1 MFGFFKSKNKDKS
14 VGKDKNSDAN
24 KDKKKEKESKEEK
37 DTKVAIRKGKEEK
50 ISKSIF
56 RKSKS
61 IERVKVTEEAVV
73 PSKKSKTLGA
83 RGSGGWTDS
92 DHDDPPCQDDA
103 AAGGYDTP
111 PPRNSSSSF
120 SSDGVVCSSSSSLSA
135 QLPGN
140 PCFGGSAGVDQPS
153 SGNSVVSSLCKQ
165 DSRLNS
171 EREETRKLGQN
182 SWGIPAGCAVE
193 EATVLSRDTEEQD
206 CKDLKVM
213 SGTTATLSTSSSPLV
228 MKPPLNPRVVAPRG
242 PLATSGLPPNQQ
254 TEVMMAV
261 EKEESRYTPS
271 PSLITPPSSPGM
283 PCAQVVP
290 PYPAVTGP
298 SSRPTSPD
306 GRTSMLS
313 TPSSST
319 SSLSSLTARPISP
332 SGRRTPPGPR
342 LGTGGRLTSSPTSGR
357 KAVRTNIKTNPTV
370 VSRRAGSRSPV
381 NPPPSP
387 SPSTTTDTA
396 VLFIDGD
403 KLKTPPASPDTTRHV
418 SSDHTCGSEPE
429 VQNSVSPPNPIDVSV
444 TPKSSPPST
453 VPETTT
459 QLLSS
464 AKAKTQLPLATVKPG
479 LSSSPSPPPT
489 NSLPCEVKP
498 ETGSKLTPRSVSP
511 TAGKSRHSISSMHSL
526 ESIPENDSEGQTSA
540 SDTLEKARK
549 SKGVLGTK
557 SSYPLHIGREI
568 KESGNKDLT
577 TYSTRH
583 SVPEVSSGGTSHG
596 SSHKRSSSLTPVNEE
611 RFLHSSAANNH
622 HKIPQNVNS
631 SVSPGATIRYNGPVT
646 DATKQPEKYSF
657 ENSTSKGVSL
667 QNARGDQRHLSQRDE
682 ISTRMA
688 KSCGVRPTQSENRGM
703 SQIIF
708 QTPVEESTLLVQRKL
723 YGGDDEKPL
732 EVSLLT
738 KQPIIASLTT
748 VVESGI
754 MKADAN
760 KEVNSKTEEASIREP
775 VQSNKNPNVSTIS
788 EATTATHVVFRIP
801 LRSSSL
807 TNGKGTQRRV
817 SAEILSKEDGKTHR
831 KDKEHR
837 RERPRSLSTSRELKR
852 ENTSEVFERRRLLS
866 EGAECEEDLSMERG
880 RGVAKDEV
888 RERVRRRS
896 SSSIRRRRSRGEE
909 NHHEKDN
916 GNTMSNDNK
925 EYDEVLVPWRTSTR
939 SRTRASGNGTKGT
952 VMNTTVSNDKNSC
965 GTNDLGEG
973 STVRHRTRSASTGRR
988 ARETQEN
995 NDGNDFLTT
1004 SINSSIAPPPRQ
1016 RSKSRGSERRLTRS
1030 VTQSEIKHACD
1041 MNMKPMSPERDSKS
1055 RSRTQSASRIADTS
1069 RYPEDVN
1076 TSGRGRPMLDGD
1088 AAGAHKPPRR
1098 RSLSTSRRR
1107 SEVLR
1112 DVDESL
1118 VPHSARSKSLERKD
1132 TNRALS
1138 RKQEMEVIIAKDSN
1152 QLTDSRNGNADN
1164 ERKIDEVCVIN
1175 DINKTDI
1182 GGAILKTG
1190 TDKNNAGIYDSTNV
1204 KVTSARLR
1212 KGSSKDEDI
1221 AANEE
1226 EPKSNQIENTEND
1239 NKSIQDA
1246 NQKIVKDDENI
1257 YNENSENEKDSK
1269 NTDIENG
1276 KTENDSKNTDI
1287 ENGKTEN
1294 DSKNSNNENRK
1305 TANDNKKRNATS
1317 VEVRSVQLQTQET
1330 TAASKTCQTEDDATE
1345 ATRLLQEALGS
1356 ARKELADQEERY
1368 QKQVDQLTISLAEKQ
1383 QEVAALTRNIE
1394 TLKGA
1399 QETLNNSEELQEKLA
1414 LLQQD
1419 VRDRSAQ
1426 MDCLRVELQYSKNEV
1441 ELTKSKLK
1449 KLEEDLDAARQKNV
1463 ALQNQ
1468 ITATANC
1475 DRTEELEKKIENLE
1489 ETLKAAQEE
1498 RDKLSKTIEEIE
1510 TERDEEIKI
1519 IQDALDEAAQEREE
1533 LINTFEKELQNMN
1546 TMNSTREQQ
1555 LMEDFEWKLREMEKD
1570 HKKKLE
1576 ERDRKAEERI
1586 TAMRNI
1592 VESELADSLIK
1603 VAEDRRIADE
1613 QLAEVGHLKSYEAEA
1628 IQLRGVTHELQ
1639 KALRASAREMEHLKM
1654 RERILEEEIR
1664 GLKKAPPN
1672 RQVGQSTLHRVK
1684 RQAEEAEAEFR
1695 QKQEK
1700 MKNELNAEW
1709 EDKLRSECS
1718 RLKAELDDLHAE
1730 EKHLAVESMKV
1741 QKEQEIRALK
1751 QSWELRQEEM
1761 TKEIST
1767 LKDSLTDK
1775 DAYYHKELEN
1785 MRTNADRD
1793 VWELRRKLQR
1803 LDEKNWTQQEYLQ
1816 EKHHE
1821 EMERLRADYKERV
1834 SDLEAL
1840 LAVAMKNSDEES
1852 RVQAEKMHND
1862 EMEHLCEQHRLSM
1875 ERLREEL
1882 EAEKFQAVEEARV
1895 IVSKHLE
1902 YINATLRDQ
1911 LAEALTNS
1919 TQYREELEAV
1929 KSALT
1934 LREEVISSLEEEL
1947 AKLKEVEGAGPSPSY
1962 TASQT
1967 SLASTSESSSSQ
1979 GSNSQDRLS
1988 LSESVGLSVDSQ
2000 DDAHKSGCG

>member
-1 MFGFFKSKNKDKS
+1 MEAQAGQVNYWKKECEALKRRMEVEGGMLAGTDVRAAVSAAREETDRALRREKALSHELEQARQAITSLKAHHDFIMRERDAQQVMEREKVELEWQTRMAEMENRYKGQVRRATDDLEVLSAECGILRRRVTDSGDGEVALRDQLMALERDQDRQRREWELKLQMRDQEAREEALAFSQERRDYEIRIRSLHDEMRVSEESCKERLREGRREMETRVKELTDKRDQLQWLLDNKEKDFEARLKAKVIEWKSEWDAVEEGLKDEIRKLKNENDNQKS
-14 VGKDKNSDAN
+14 ELAVTRSRLERAGIEYEMRIQELEEELQNKTNELDNNTRTLKMRLSTVETAN
-24 KDKKKEKESKEEK
+24 KQQGQEKNEAERLVREEKERFRQLTRDFQLLQRLKGDLEKRVKQLTDSERHLQERIMTLTVEADEAKSELQEAKQKIQEKEKEWSAKVEGEGKAAEARAKQRIEK
-37 DTKVAIRKGKEEK
+37 TWLEK
-50 ISKSIF
+50 LRRS
-56 RKSKS
+56 
-61 IERVKVTEEAVV
+61 EEA
-73 PSKKSKTLGA
+73 A
-83 RGSGGWTDS
+83 A
-92 DHDDPPCQDDA
+92 QDM
-103 AAGGYDTP
+103 
-111 PPRNSSSSF
+111 
-120 SSDGVVCSSSSSLSA
+120 
-135 QLPGN
+135 
-140 PCFGGSAGVDQPS
+140 
-153 SGNSVVSSLCKQ
+153 
-165 DSRLNS
+165 
-171 EREETRKLGQN
+171 E
-182 SWGIPAGCAVE
+182 
-193 EATVLSRDTEEQD
+193 
-206 CKDLKVM
+206 
-213 SGTTATLSTSSSPLV
+213 
-228 MKPPLNPRVVAPRG
+228 
-242 PLATSGLPPNQQ
+242 
-254 TEVMMAV
+254 
-261 EKEESRYTPS
+261 
-271 PSLITPPSSPGM
+271 
-283 PCAQVVP
+283 
-290 PYPAVTGP
+290 
-298 SSRPTSPD
+298 
-306 GRTSMLS
+306 
-313 TPSSST
+313 
-319 SSLSSLTARPISP
+319 
-332 SGRRTPPGPR
+332 
-342 LGTGGRLTSSPTSGR
+342 
-357 KAVRTNIKTNPTV
+357 
-370 VSRRAGSRSPV
+370 
-381 NPPPSP
+381 
-387 SPSTTTDTA
+387 
-396 VLFIDGD
+396 
-403 KLKTPPASPDTTRHV
+403 
-418 SSDHTCGSEPE
+418 
-429 VQNSVSPPNPIDVSV
+429 
-444 TPKSSPPST
+444 
-453 VPETTT
+453 
-459 QLLSS
+459 
-464 AKAKTQLPLATVKPG
+464 KAK
-479 LSSSPSPPPT
+479 
-489 NSLPCEVKP
+489 EV
-498 ETGSKLTPRSVSP
+498 
-511 TAGKSRHSISSMHSL
+511 
-526 ESIPENDSEGQTSA
+526 
-540 SDTLEKARK
+540 
-549 SKGVLGTK
+549 
-557 SSYPLHIGREI
+557 
-568 KESGNKDLT
+568 
-577 TYSTRH
+577 
-583 SVPEVSSGGTSHG
+583 
-596 SSHKRSSSLTPVNEE
+596 HKRSDNGLKKELAQVKRSEEEAKRLNEE
-611 RFLHSSAANNH
+611 FKKKVRALRQAETDAA
-622 HKIPQNVNS
+622 HKI
-631 SVSPGATIRYNGPVT
+631 
-646 DATKQPEKYSF
+646 
-657 ENSTSKGVSL
+657 
-667 QNARGDQRHLSQRDE
+667 
-682 ISTRMA
+682 
-688 KSCGVRPTQSENRGM
+688 SEL
-703 SQIIF
+703 
-708 QTPVEESTLLVQRKL
+708 EDKL
-723 YGGDDEKPL
+723 E
-732 EVSLLT
+732 
-738 KQPIIASLTT
+738 Q
-748 VVESGI
+748 
-754 MKADAN
+754 
-760 KEVNSKTEEASIREP
+760 
-775 VQSNKNPNVSTIS
+775 
-788 EATTATHVVFRIP
+788 
-801 LRSSSL
+801 
-807 TNGKGTQRRV
+807 
-817 SAEILSKEDGKTHR
+817 
-831 KDKEHR
+831 
-837 RERPRSLSTSRELKR
+837 LK
-852 ENTSEVFERRRLLS
+852 
-866 EGAECEEDLSMERG
+866 
-880 RGVAKDEV
+880 
-888 RERVRRRS
+888 RRS
-896 SSSIRRRRSRGEE
+896 SS
-909 NHHEKDN
+909 
-916 GNTMSNDNK
+916 T
-925 EYDEVLVPWRTSTR
+925 
-939 SRTRASGNGTKGT
+939 
-952 VMNTTVSNDKNSC
+952 
-965 GTNDLGEG
+965 
-973 STVRHRTRSASTGRR
+973 
-988 ARETQEN
+988 
-995 NDGNDFLTT
+995 DG
-1004 SINSSIAPPPRQ
+1004 
-1016 RSKSRGSERRLTRS
+1016 
-1030 VTQSEIKHACD
+1030 
-1041 MNMKPMSPERDSKS
+1041 
-1055 RSRTQSASRIADTS
+1055 
-1069 RYPEDVN
+1069 
-1076 TSGRGRPMLDGD
+1076 
-1088 AAGAHKPPRR
+1088 
-1098 RSLSTSRRR
+1098 
-1107 SEVLR
+1107 
-1112 DVDESL
+1112 
-1118 VPHSARSKSLERKD
+1118 
-1132 TNRALS
+1132 
-1138 RKQEMEVIIAKDSN
+1138 
-1152 QLTDSRNGNADN
+1152 
-1164 ERKIDEVCVIN
+1164 
-1175 DINKTDI
+1175 
-1182 GGAILKTG
+1182 
-1190 TDKNNAGIYDSTNV
+1190 
-1204 KVTSARLR
+1204 
-1212 KGSSKDEDI
+1212 
-1221 AANEE
+1221 
-1226 EPKSNQIENTEND
+1226 
-1239 NKSIQDA
+1239 
-1246 NQKIVKDDENI
+1246 
-1257 YNENSENEKDSK
+1257 
-1269 NTDIENG
+1269 
-1276 KTENDSKNTDI
+1276 
-1287 ENGKTEN
+1287 
-1294 DSKNSNNENRK
+1294 
-1305 TANDNKKRNATS
+1305 
-1317 VEVRSVQLQTQET
+1317 VQ
-1330 TAASKTCQTEDDATE
+1330 
-1345 ATRLLQEALGS
+1345 
-1356 ARKELADQEERY
+1356 KELADQEERY

-2000 DDAHKSGCG
+2000 DDAHKSGMAYLCLVLFVLFFKYLPPDFALALTSLGLITLHLATGKLLE